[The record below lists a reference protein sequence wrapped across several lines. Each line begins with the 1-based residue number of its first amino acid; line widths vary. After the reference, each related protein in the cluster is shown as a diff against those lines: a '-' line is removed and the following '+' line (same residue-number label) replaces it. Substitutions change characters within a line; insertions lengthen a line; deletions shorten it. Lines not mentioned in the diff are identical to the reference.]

1 MGSSLNRMD
10 IVDVG
15 KNGLLVAG
23 IVLKGNVYRN
33 DLVRSHADR
42 LRNELLGIGVKV
54 LYELLEAGLGIELRR
69 LVDLVAG
76 RDIVVVGVSHELV
89 HKSPHVGEGDVD
101 TLVQECKLAH
111 PAGQSVVVIYSGC
124 RENLGIRMESDR
136 GTRVM
141 ALAHYLDRAE
151 RLALGILLTEYL
163 ALPVNLGHELVGQ
176 CVHA

>member
-1 MGSSLNRMD
+1 M
-10 IVDVG
+10 
-15 KNGLLVAG
+15 
-23 IVLKGNVYRN
+23 
-33 DLVRSHADR
+33 
-42 LRNELLGIGVKV
+42 
-54 LYELLEAGLGIELRR
+54 
-69 LVDLVAG
+69 
-76 RDIVVVGVSHELV
+76 
-89 HKSPHVGEGDVD
+89 D